1 MNTQVLIKEAN
12 SLPVEER
19 AIIVDSL
26 LKTLNTPESDFDKK
40 WVMVAKAR
48 LQQMRSGKVKAIP
61 GEEVFSK
68 IWSRFSKLNI
78 HFTPKQNNNL
88 LRQ

>member
-1 MNTQVLIKEAN
+1 
-12 SLPVEER
+12 
-19 AIIVDSL
+19 
-26 LKTLNTPESDFDKK
+26 
-40 WVMVAKAR
+40 MVAKAR

-78 HFTPKQNNNL
+78 HFTQIG
-88 LRQ
+88 RAHV